1 MNIRFTVSKVSP
13 NDHLKLSQSRNVRA
27 TLELFAGHKSTS
39 QIAPGICK
47 IFSIPAPYGTIS
59 VIVGL
64 AAFPRTNY
72 LWAKVRITAQTGSSK
87 RSNLT
92 KGIGEKNGEE
102 LKESFVPRTSRRKKS
117 GGARIPACNDNVWF
131 YSDCYEPGNY
141 RPVRTNN
148 AGNCQSPQLR
158 RSMISRRSLKVS
170 GSKPTGYV
178 QNCEQV
184 TRVRPCFF
192 ELKEKW
198 RLRCMNLV

>member
-92 KGIGEKNGEE
+92 KGIGEKKERNWKSRSCQERRDERKAEE
-102 LKESFVPRTSRRKKS
+102 QEFLLATIMSGSIAIVTSLVIIVLYGLTMLATVKVRNY
-117 GGARIPACNDNVWF
+117 GARW
-131 YSDCYEPGNY
+131 
-141 RPVRTNN
+141 
-148 AGNCQSPQLR
+148 
-158 RSMISRRSLKVS
+158 
-170 GSKPTGYV
+170 
-178 QNCEQV
+178 
-184 TRVRPCFF
+184 
-192 ELKEKW
+192 
-198 RLRCMNLV
+198 LVDAR